1 MLYLESRLQHKHRV
15 VLNFME
21 CLFKASSLMYG
32 LGGAQ
37 RSTGLN
43 TFSTR
48 ASTNLGYLSD
58 RILRDIHNKKNYVQ
72 SVDGREEITNLEQ
85 GEEKI

>member
-21 CLFKASSLMYG
+21 CLFRASSLMYG

-58 RILRDIHNKKNYVQ
+58 RILRYIHNKKSYVQ
-72 SVDGREEITNLEQ
+72 SVDGRTKTIHLEQ
-85 GEEKI
+85 GEEKV